1 MRSRIGGRNEPQPVS
16 HLRTPHRPCR
26 GVRFGPVAL
35 FFPDGVLVVKVL
47 KTIIRGYEVAHLAIA
62 VGAIAALLFGYVKAE
77 SFSWSG
83 FGFGM
88 MVAALYLSLCRLFT
102 RSPNV
107 PNAQAVNREGNP

>member
-1 MRSRIGGRNEPQPVS
+1 M
-16 HLRTPHRPCR
+16 
-26 GVRFGPVAL
+26 
-35 FFPDGVLVVKVL
+35 KVL

-62 VGAIAALLFGYVKAE
+62 IAAIAALLFGYVKAE

-102 RSPNV
+102 RSRNIPTTEPINE
-107 PNAQAVNREGNP
+107 EGKS